1 MIGRK
6 GKTLI
11 VIILLLV
18 LSTSI
23 LINIYINIRHDDPGS
38 ENRILKTRRKS
49 FLLREEI
56 NTAISRKMNQG
67 KTDHIVEIYTG
78 ITGNPELVK
87 MIIEYALSYDIPVS
101 LLFSIIYVE
110 SSFNPEAVNRNANG
124 TYDYG
129 LMALNSRTFSNY
141 TREQLIDPEINLK
154 LGCEYLV
161 KLKKRYKTWGE
172 AVIHYNGLYARG
184 AGSYLVRVME
194 MERELEKLYNERLL

>member
-11 VIILLLV
+11 FIILLLV

-67 KTDHIVEIYTG
+67 KIDHIVEIYTG

-161 KLKKRYKTWGE
+161 KLKNRYKTWGE